1 MTSPGRA
8 EHRRGSRVAAKR
20 ANAARA
26 LENPLH
32 VQREYLQA
40 LERLTYA
47 SDSAL
52 PKKLPTWLP
61 LVQRTIANWVR
72 DTGLV
77 EPAEAEL
84 RSHPGKPSE
93 VTTEPLLKAMMLANW
108 KEFTYQRTDLLAAL
122 AALPDDIL
130 DAYGLVDAKGRLR
143 LPKSPTFDKQL
154 RRLEDLI
161 CAGKDPV
168 TGAGLDQAEV
178 ETRMITASLPLGLCI
193 WNVSIDATPFESWYL
208 PKIFIT
214 EEEAKESTRERY
226 QKLYDPDAAEPVPG
240 MGTALMRELAEQIG
254 IPIGPDGKIE
264 RSVISPD
271 DRTGFRN
278 GTGKR
283 PEGLYLG
290 YAVIFVTAVR
300 PHYWAGKHDKVKL
313 YDAPRS
319 YILFVRTASANAN
332 LADLGLEGLLEA
344 KRLEPTI
351 KHAFTDQGFSRVEAF
366 PVGARKAGVEPHMN
380 YPKPQLSRPPKPVYL
395 DNTGSSG
402 TAERVLEHLGA
413 FYHEWMPTPLRAP
426 KAGCTRD
433 ELAEL
438 AAKRLR
444 WAYEIKRSRSDG
456 SIEFRCPFHAGKVY
470 NSRLGIPK
478 RRKSAKLVKIP
489 KGATKCCNGPCV
501 ATPEQ
506 LAQFQ
511 VPPYG
516 TIAHRDLMA
525 YRNPVE
531 GANGGV
537 RNRHGLQHDTCRAIG
552 LVPHALAAATSAAV
566 RNLQLTLGDE
576 LIRRREHRRQK
587 TKRKAR
593 NKTQSEE
600 QAPLDGRP
608 APAEQTSPQTSEA
621 PEDESGTES
630 GSCTLTPPRAPP

>member
-26 LENPLH
+26 LENPLR

-40 LERLTYA
+40 LERLPHA

-61 LVQRTIANWVR
+61 LVQRTIENWVS

-77 EPAEAEL
+77 DIAEAEL
-84 RSHPGKPSE
+84 RSHPGTRSK
-93 VTTEPLLKAMMLANW
+93 VTTDLLLKAMMLANW
-108 KEFTYQRTDLLAAL
+108 KEFTYQRSDLLAAL
-122 AALPDDIL
+122 SALPDDTL
-130 DAYGLVDAKGRLR
+130 DALGLVDEKGGLC
-143 LPKSPTFDKQL
+143 LPKSETFDKQL
-154 RRLEDLI
+154 RRFEELI
-161 CAGKDPV
+161 GVGKDPV

-178 ETRMITASLPLGLCI
+178 ETRMITASLPLGLYI
-193 WNVSIDATPFESWYL
+193 QNVGIDATPFESWYL

-214 EEEAKESTRERY
+214 EEEAQEKTRERY

-240 MGTALMRELAEQIG
+240 MGTGLMRELAEQIG
-254 IPIGPDGKIE
+254 IRIGPDGKIE
-264 RSVISPD
+264 RSEISPD

-283 PEGLYLG
+283 PEGLFFG

-300 PHYWAGKHDKVKL
+300 PHFWAGKHNKIKL

-319 YILFVRTASANAN
+319 YITFVRTARANAN
-332 LADLGLEGLLEA
+332 LADIGLEGLLES

-351 KHAFTDQGFSRVEAF
+351 SHVFTDQGFSQVEDF

-395 DNTGSSG
+395 DNTGNSG
-402 TAERVLEHLGA
+402 TTTRVLEHLGA
-413 FYHEWMPTPLRAP
+413 FYHDWMPRPLRAP

-438 AAKRLR
+438 AKKRIR
-444 WAYEIKRSRSDG
+444 WAYEIKRRHSDG
-456 SIEFRCPFHAGKVY
+456 SIEFRCPFHAGRVY
-470 NSRLGIPK
+470 NPRLGIPK
-478 RRKSAKLVKIP
+478 PRKSAKLVSIP

-516 TIAHRDLMA
+516 TIAHQDLMA

-537 RNRHGLQHDTCRAIG
+537 KNRHGLQHDTCRAIG
-552 LVPHALAAATSAAV
+552 LVPHALAAAIAAAV

-587 TKRKAR
+587 IKRKAR

-608 APAEQTSPQTSEA
+608 TPAEQTSPQTSEA
-621 PEDESGTES
+621 PEDEPCTES